1 MRRLGIVTAM
11 TALLLPAGTHRAGAV
26 QRLID
31 VRQIA
36 SDTLQ
41 DVALATFE
49 NGRPVIYYNPVLLQ
63 RFGPRLTSFFFAH
76 EYGHIRYGHT
86 GAALAAAEGDPTTQR
101 QRQELEADCYAA
113 RTLGESEPETVGA
126 ALRFFNRMG
135 PFRFDAW
142 HPSGSQRAAKILAC
156 LPQAEGETAR
166 RNPNGP
172 TNSSDGSSPPDSS
185 VASPMTAA
193 APLDA
198 PPT

>member
-1 MRRLGIVTAM
+1 MRRLGIVTVIA
-11 TALLLPAGTHRAGAV
+11 ALLLPAWANRAGAV

-36 SDTLQ
+36 TDTLR

-49 NGRPVIYYNPVLLQ
+49 NGRPIIYYNPALLQ
-63 RFGPRLTSFFFAH
+63 QFGPRLTSFFFAH

-86 GAALAAAEGDPTTQR
+86 GAALTAGEGDLSALRP
-101 QRQELEADCYAA
+101 RQEREADCYAA
-113 RTLGESEPETVGA
+113 RTLSESEPETVGA
-126 ALRFFNRMG
+126 ALRFFTRMG

-156 LPQAEGETAR
+156 LPRAEAAGN
-166 RNPNGP
+166 RNPDGS
-172 TNSSDGSSPPDSS
+172 TFSSDSTTPPHTPVDR
-185 VASPMTAA
+185 PTAA
-193 APLDA
+193 AGPLDA